1 MHCAALEQC
10 SSSRRGWRRRGG
22 GGEFFSRFCW
32 IDWIRCCYLA
42 DYCCRAPD
50 FFFLRIL
57 GVLWTAVAIPI
68 SPIRPSSARV
78 LDCSRRPEFRIFR
91 VEFELVLACVLDRI
105 AVGKVGPILVA
116 VGEVGRDME
125 GGREGGREGVLID
138 LRMRLLVGCGRRF
151 RDSGRKKK
159 NKFGGSRKKLGGPFG
174 ISGQLGSG
182 QTDWSEPGIAGI
194 ESVEGWCW

>member
-57 GVLWTAVAIPI
+57 GVLWTVVAIPI

-125 GGREGGREGVLID
+125 GGRGCWLICVCAYWLVVVD
-138 LRMRLLVGCGRRF
+138 GFGILVGRRKISLEEVGRSWEARSEF
-151 RDSGRKKK
+151 LVSWARGKRTEA
-159 NKFGGSRKKLGGPFG
+159 SR
-174 ISGQLGSG
+174 
-182 QTDWSEPGIAGI
+182 E
-194 ESVEGWCW
+194 